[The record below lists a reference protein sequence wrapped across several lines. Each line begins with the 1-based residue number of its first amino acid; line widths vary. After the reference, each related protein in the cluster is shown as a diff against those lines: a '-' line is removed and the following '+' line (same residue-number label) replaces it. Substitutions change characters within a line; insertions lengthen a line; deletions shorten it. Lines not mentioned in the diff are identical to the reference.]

1 MMGKVTIK
9 DVAREAGVSISTV
22 SNALNG
28 VDVLHPDTKAHI
40 LEVAKRLHYIP
51 NLNGRN
57 LKSQATKVI
66 GLFVDYMGGAYMGA
80 LTDSMARQCA
90 ANGYELNVFVSRQQD
105 SVMGNLLGRRVDGAI
120 IVHNILSAG
129 QEEML
134 QEAGIPVVYLNRE
147 MAGAY
152 QAGVFFDSYGA
163 GRMAAEYLLGQGI
176 RRFGFVDGPEKY
188 DSRERGRGFRDVLA
202 EHDIALPGEFVW
214 QGNFERQTTFDAVS
228 SFLEKLAGTREEGK
242 LPQAVFAVNDLSA
255 IGCMEAFWS
264 AGIPVPDR
272 VKVMGCDDM
281 ELCRYIQ
288 PALTTIRTNFEE
300 QGAVAVQSLLKMLKE
315 DENGSLIRLSCRI
328 VERDSA

>member
-1 MMGKVTIK
+1 MTGKITIK

-40 LEVAKRLHYIP
+40 LEVAERLHYIP

-66 GLFVDYMGGAYMGA
+66 GLFVDYMGGPYMGA
-80 LTDSMARQCA
+80 LTDSMARQCS
-90 ANGYELNVFVSRQQD
+90 ANGYELNVFVSSQQD

-120 IVHNILSAG
+120 IVHNILSEG

-147 MAGAY
+147 TAGRY

-176 RRFGFVDGPEKY
+176 RRFGFLDGPEKY
-188 DSRERGRGFRDVLA
+188 DSRERGRGFRDALSKQG
-202 EHDIALPGEFVW
+202 IALPDEFVW
-214 QGNFERQTTFDAVS
+214 QGRFERQTAFDAVS
-228 SFLEKLAGTREEGK
+228 SFLEKAGDWEEGRF
-242 LPQAVFAVNDLSA
+242 PQAVFAVNDLSA
-255 IGCMEAFWS
+255 IGCMEAFGK
-264 AGIPVPDR
+264 AGIHVPGK

-281 ELCRYIQ
+281 ELCRYVQ
-288 PALTTIRTNFEE
+288 PALTTVRTNFEE
-300 QGAVAVQSLLKMLKE
+300 QGAVAVQSLLKMLKD
-315 DENGSLIRLSCRI
+315 DENGSLVRLTCRI